1 MEIVAMLFRQN
12 LIMFLYLMIGWLLS
26 KNKLLTSAGSG
37 ELGKMLLY
45 VVMPVAIVR
54 SYIQTFS
61 SEMLTGFLISFAAA
75 AASLILAM
83 IVSTL
88 VFRNRPSAVR
98 QFGAAFSNAGF
109 IGIPLVQMTLGDG
122 AVFYVA
128 SFVAILNLLQW
139 TYGVLIMTKDKSTI
153 SLNKLK
159 TNPILI
165 AFVIGMLL
173 FFLPIQLPA
182 ALAGMVG
189 TIASMNGPLA
199 MIVLGA
205 YLAQVPFKDLFT
217 DRDTYLCTAVRLLV
231 IPVLTMLL
239 LWLVPGKYLTIRM
252 AVLLA
257 ASAPVGSNVA
267 IFAQIYHENYRNAVK
282 DVCLSTLCSIITMP
296 LILALAGMLWY
307 RK

>member
-1 MEIVAMLFRQN
+1 MEIVSLLFRQN
-12 LIMFLYLMIGWLLS
+12 IIMFLYLMIGYLLYRG
-26 KNKLLTSAGSG
+26 KLLTSAGSS

-45 VVMPVAIVR
+45 LVMPVAIIK
-54 SYIQTFS
+54 SYIQDFS
-61 SEMLTGFLISFAAA
+61 QEMLTGFLISFAAA
-75 AASLILAM
+75 AVSLLAAI

-88 VFRNRPSAVR
+88 FFRSRSVVR

-139 TYGVLIMTKDKSTI
+139 TYGVLIMTKDKSAI
-153 SLNKLK
+153 SIKKLR

-173 FFLPIQLPA
+173 FLLPVSLPG
-182 ALAGMVG
+182 LLSGMVA
-189 TIASMNGPLA
+189 TIASMNAPLA

-205 YLAQVPFKDLFT
+205 YLAQVPLMELVT
-217 DRDTYLCTAVRLLV
+217 DRQTYLCTAVRLLI
-231 IPVLTMLL
+231 IPVLTLFLL
-239 LWLVPGKYLTIRM
+239 CLVPGEYRTIRI

-267 IFAQIYHENYRNAVK
+267 IFAQIYGENYRDAVK
-282 DVCLSTLCSIITMP
+282 DVCLSTLCSILTMP
-296 LILALAGMLWY
+296 VIIAAANWLWG
-307 RK
+307 

>member
-12 LIMFLYLMIGWLLS
+12 IIMFLYLMIGWLLY

-139 TYGVLIMTKDKSTI
+139 TYGVLIMTKDKSAI

-296 LILALAGMLWY
+296 LILALAGMLW
-307 RK
+307 

>member
-1 MEIVAMLFRQN
+1 
-12 LIMFLYLMIGWLLS
+12 
-26 KNKLLTSAGSG
+26 
-37 ELGKMLLY
+37 MLLY

-61 SEMLTGFLISFAAA
+61 SEMLVGFLISFAAA

-139 TYGVLIMTKDKSTI
+139 TYGVLIMTKDKSAI

-159 TNPILI
+159 KNPILI

-173 FFLPIQLPA
+173 L
-182 ALAGMVG
+182 
-189 TIASMNGPLA
+189 
-199 MIVLGA
+199 
-205 YLAQVPFKDLFT
+205 Y
-217 DRDTYLCTAVRLLV
+217 
-231 IPVLTMLL
+231 
-239 LWLVPGKYLTIRM
+239 LVPGKYLTIRM

-296 LILALAGMLWY
+296 LILALAGMLW
-307 RK
+307 

>member
-1 MEIVAMLFRQN
+1 MEIVALLFRQN
-12 LIMFLYLMIGWLLS
+12 IIMFLYLMIGWLLY

-61 SEMLTGFLISFAAA
+61 SEMLVGFLISFAAA

-139 TYGVLIMTKDKSTI
+139 TYGVLIMTKDKSAI

-205 YLAQVPFKDLFT
+205 YLAQVPFKDLFM

-296 LILALAGMLWY
+296 LILALAGMLW
-307 RK
+307 

>member
-1 MEIVAMLFRQN
+1 MEIVSLLFRQN
-12 LIMFLYLMIGWLLS
+12 IIMFLYLMIGYLLYRG
-26 KNKLLTSAGSG
+26 KLLTSAGSS

-45 VVMPVAIVR
+45 LVMPVAIIK
-54 SYIQTFS
+54 SYIQDFS
-61 SEMLTGFLISFAAA
+61 QEMMIGFLISFAAA
-75 AASLILAM
+75 AASLLLAIL
-83 IVSTL
+83 VCTL
-88 VFRNRPSAVR
+88 FFRNRSVVR

-153 SLNKLK
+153 SLKKLR

-173 FFLPIQLPA
+173 FLLPVSLPS
-182 ALAGMVG
+182 LLSGMVA
-189 TIASMNGPLA
+189 TIASMNAPLA

-205 YLAQVPFKDLFT
+205 YLAQVPLKELVT
-217 DRDTYLCTAVRLLV
+217 DRQTYLCTVVRLLI
-231 IPVLTMLL
+231 IPVLTLL
-239 LWLVPGKYLTIRM
+239 LLCLIPGEYHTIRV

-267 IFAQIYHENYRNAVK
+267 IFAQIYGENYRDAVK
-282 DVCLSTLCSIITMP
+282 DVCFSTLCSILTMP
-296 LILALAGMLWY
+296 VIIAAANLLWN
-307 RK
+307 

>member
-1 MEIVAMLFRQN
+1 MEIVALLFRQN
-12 LIMFLYLMIGWLLS
+12 IIMFLYLMIGWLLY

-296 LILALAGMLWY
+296 LILALAGMLW
-307 RK
+307 